1 MALLMA
7 SSARTEQWIFTGGRF
22 SSLTMSTF
30 LIDSASST
38 LFPLIHS
45 VASELDAMA
54 EPQPN
59 VLNFASSMTP
69 ASFTLICRR
78 ITSPH
83 AGAPTRPVPTFGS
96 SLSSVPTLRGFSA
109 WSITFSLY
117 AMAIPYSSV
126 RRPLDGLQINPLF
139 VHLVEGAH
147 VAEVLH
153 L

>member
-1 MALLMA
+1 
-7 SSARTEQWIFTGGRF
+7 
-22 SSLTMSTF
+22 MSTF
-30 LIDSASST
+30 LIVSASST

-45 VASELDAMA
+45 VASDDDAIA

-69 ASFTLICRR
+69 ASFTLIWRR

-83 AGAPTRPVPTFGS
+83 AGAPTSPVPTFGS

-109 WSITFSLY
+109 CSMTFSLY
-117 AMAIPYSSV
+117 AMASSVPQFLSLVVTAPASLAALV
-126 RRPLDGLQINPLF
+126 RRPLDGLQIDPLC
-139 VHLVEGAH
+139 VHLVDGAH
-147 VAEVLH
+147 VAEFLH